1 MALRYLLKADTII
14 GGVGDSSDI
23 ASISN
28 GIGNVYSALGNM
40 ELAKQYLWK
49 AIDIS
54 DFDDAP
60 NYSALA
66 GVYVEE
72 GDFDNARL
80 CLKRAGVLSTLNKE
94 THISITYDYY
104 KLEKAEGNIEKS
116 LSYLEQYNMASDSIL
131 IIQNR
136 ENIVEAEK
144 KYDHLKV
151 SLENT
156 RLRVDK
162 QIYFIYMIISIVA
175 CLILLLIYQIR
186 MNRKNKKIYLQQIN
200 LEQMSNSLLRLKERL
215 RIKQEEFQ
223 GLSSQLSKK
232 ELENQYR
239 QMEQEEK
246 SIINRIA
253 EQRKELLLSSA
264 IAKKVIKL
272 SQKVVPGSTK
282 SPLTEKDWQNI
293 ILQINDIYPSFE
305 NKLSELGVTS
315 AHLRYYYL
323 VLFHLDTMG
332 EAILLNIQPDSVNKR
347 RQRVRQKLG
356 ITGEEIDLYTHLLS
370 LI

>member
-1 MALRYLLKADTII
+1 
-14 GGVGDSSDI
+14 
-23 ASISN
+23 
-28 GIGNVYSALGNM
+28 
-40 ELAKQYLWK
+40 
-49 AIDIS
+49 
-54 DFDDAP
+54 
-60 NYSALA
+60 
-66 GVYVEE
+66 
-72 GDFDNARL
+72 
-80 CLKRAGVLSTLNKE
+80 
-94 THISITYDYY
+94 
-104 KLEKAEGNIEKS
+104 
-116 LSYLEQYNMASDSIL
+116 
-131 IIQNR
+131 
-136 ENIVEAEK
+136 
-144 KYDHLKV
+144 
-151 SLENT
+151 
-156 RLRVDK
+156 
-162 QIYFIYMIISIVA
+162 
-175 CLILLLIYQIR
+175 
-186 MNRKNKKIYLQQIN
+186 
-200 LEQMSNSLLRLKERL
+200 MSNSLLRLKERL